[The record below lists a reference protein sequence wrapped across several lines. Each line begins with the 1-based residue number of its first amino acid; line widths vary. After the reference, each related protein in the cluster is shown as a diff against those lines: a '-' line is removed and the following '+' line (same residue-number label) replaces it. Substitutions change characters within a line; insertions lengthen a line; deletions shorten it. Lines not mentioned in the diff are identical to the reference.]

1 MEEAPRPALRLSLA
15 EGPFSGPSVADQ
27 IALSDARV
35 RARVSYAII
44 TAFLVVNLATLLGLY
59 IIYTADAADLRAKL
73 VAPGQRVIDSRVV
86 MTLLG
91 ATTVQLGSMAVIMA
105 KYLFPLPPR

>member
-1 MEEAPRPALRLSLA
+1 MPPGARALSLE
-15 EGPFSGPSVADQ
+15 EGPFSPPSVADQ

-35 RARVSYAII
+35 RARVSYVII
-44 TAFLVVNLATLLGLY
+44 GAFLVVNLATLLGLY
-59 IIYTADAADLRAKL
+59 LIYLADAAELQAKL
-73 VAPGQRVIDSRVV
+73 VAPNQRVIDSRVV

-105 KYLFPLPPR
+105 KYLFPGARP